1 MSAMDTGSI
10 AKPATV
16 AALNAPQR
24 VNTPAS
30 AGAVKT
36 ELAPEASV
44 QQVPEAAAVRFDPSN
59 GAQARA
65 ALDAAIRDLV
75 ERHIEIDPKTREV
88 VYQTVDKESGEV
100 IRQVPD
106 QALLRLRAYA
116 REMREMSAGTRS
128 TRLERSA

>member
-1 MSAMDTGSI
+1 MSVMEFANV
-10 AKPATV
+10 AKPAAVT
-16 AALNAPQR
+16 ALNAPQR
-24 VNTPAS
+24 VHSPVAS
-30 AGAVKT
+30 GAVQT

-44 QQVPEAAAVRFDPSN
+44 QQVPEAAAVRFEPSN

-75 ERHIEIDPKTREV
+75 ERHIEIDPKTREI

-116 REMREMSAGTRS
+116 REMREASVQSRA

>member
-1 MSAMDTGSI
+1 MDMGSI
-10 AKPATV
+10 AKPAAA
-16 AALNAPQR
+16 AALNVPQR
-24 VNTPAS
+24 VNMPAS

-44 QQVPEAAAVRFDPSN
+44 QQVSEAAAVRFDPSN

-75 ERHIEIDPKTREV
+75 ERHIEIEPKTREV

-106 QALLRLRAYA
+106 QALLRLRTYA
-116 REMREMSAGTRS
+116 REMREKSEGSRGETLRRTA
-128 TRLERSA
+128 